1 MNPKQISPLL
11 GLLVGVTLL
20 AGLLPATT
28 RAQTDERCFEE
39 TGYCIS
45 GRIRSFWE
53 QNGGLPVFGLPLG
66 PQQEMMIDGQMI
78 QAQWFERNRLELHPD
93 NPPPY
98 DVLLGR
104 LGVDRLEQQGR
115 NWRDFPQFD
124 PNNADAERCAFF
136 AETNHQVC
144 AEFLEAFRSYGLN
157 FANTPG
163 ISYEESLALFGLPLS
178 EPITEVIE
186 GRELTVQWFERARFE
201 LHPDNPP
208 PFNVLFGRLGAEVQ
222 GMPGDAGGAPAALIE
237 QSWQLTLFG
246 PVDTP
251 RPAVADSPATLNFEA
266 ERVSGFTGCNNFGGA
281 YTANAENINF
291 GNLISTLI
299 ACPEDDVTAQEQ
311 AILSALQGTR
321 SYSLDGNRLRI
332 SYDEGRQALVYQA
345 VVAPLQQQP
354 WRLEFYGP
362 RDVPRP
368 NVTGAE
374 ETLLTFEAERLF
386 GYTGCNNFNG
396 GYQANNGS
404 ISFEP
409 LATTLALCT
418 DDLLQRQETAIFAAL
433 QDTRPY
439 TIDGGTLTISYDEGR
454 QELIYRAQNAAP
466 LELVD
471 GTISYLPRIA
481 LTPEAEIQVQLVD
494 ISLADAPA
502 TVIAETT
509 FRAGGR
515 QVPFAFALPYDPSRI
530 EPNNSYAIQVRIT
543 ENGQL
548 RFITTRA
555 YLVITRGNPSTVE
568 IIVDPV

>member
-1 MNPKQISPLL
+1 MKQKQISPLF
-11 GLLVGVTLL
+11 GLLAVLTLL
-20 AGLLPATT
+20 AGLAPATT
-28 RAQTDERCFEE
+28 RAQNDERCFAE

-115 NWRDFPQFD
+115 NWRDFPPLD

-144 AEFLEAFRSYGLN
+144 DAFLEAFRSYGLN
-157 FANTPG
+157 FTNTPG

-222 GMPGDAGGAPAALIE
+222 GMAGDTGGAPAALRE

-246 PVDTP
+246 PVDAP
-251 RPAVADSPATLNFEA
+251 RPAVAEPPATLNFEA
-266 ERVSGFTGCNNFGGA
+266 ERVSGSTGCNSFGGP
-281 YTANAENINF
+281 YTASAENINF
-291 GNLISTLI
+291 GTLASTL
-299 ACPEDDVTAQEQ
+299 ALCTSDDLTAQEQ
-311 AILSALQGTR
+311 AIFAALQGSR
-321 SYSLDGNRLRI
+321 SYSLDGDRLRI

-345 VVAPLQQQP
+345 VVAPLQRQP

-368 NVTGAE
+368 NVNGTAA
-374 ETLLTFEAERLF
+374 TLLTFEAERLF

-396 GYQANNGS
+396 GYQASATS

-418 DDLLQRQETAIFAAL
+418 DDLLQRQEDAIFAAL

-471 GTISYLPRIA
+471 GTITYLPRIA

-494 ISLADAPA
+494 VSRADAPA

-509 FRAGGR
+509 FRANGR

-530 EPNNSYAIQVRIT
+530 QPNNSYAIQVRIT
-543 ENGQL
+543 EDGQL

-568 IIVDPV
+568 IIVDPA